1 MVNVRPV
8 LFVIGLVLSKLALF
22 MYLPTLLAFFA
33 RSESGTSGFLEFG
46 QSVLITHL
54 VALVCLTVGRTRP
67 FRLGVR
73 DMFLITSLVWTIASA
88 FAALPFVLI
97 NHISF
102 TDAYFETMSGI
113 TTTGSTVLSGLDEMA
128 PSILLWRSTLQWLGG
143 IGFIVMAVAILP
155 MLNVGGMRLFQTES
169 SDWSDKSSPKAKT
182 VAKNIVA
189 VYVLLTLACLV
200 AYTLT
205 GMSVLDATNHAFTTL
220 STGGYSTS
228 DSSMN
233 RFSHSAHWVATLF
246 MFLGGLPFLLFVM
259 ALKKKQLSLLTR
271 DEQVRGFT
279 YLFLLT
285 STIISA
291 WLVIRD
297 GYTIADAAR
306 VAMFNIVSVVTT
318 TGFGLED
325 FTAWGAL
332 PTTLFAFLMMAG
344 ACSGSTSGGI
354 KIFRFQIARTLL
366 TKQMM
371 KLIHPSGVFV
381 QRYNHR
387 PVNDDI
393 VRSIVAFGLMFFIT
407 VIVIAGMLSAMGLD
421 PVTSISGAITSV
433 ANVGPGMGSV
443 IGPTGNFAPL
453 PDGAKWVLSLGM
465 LLGRLEIITLMV
477 LFFPAFWRR

>member
-1 MVNVRPV
+1 MVNFRPV

-22 MYLPTLLAFFA
+22 MYIPTLVAFF
-33 RSESGTSGFLEFG
+33 SGTGGFLEFG
-46 QSVLITHL
+46 KSLLITHV
-54 VALVCLTVGRTRP
+54 VAFLCLSIGRTRQ
-67 FRLGVR
+67 FRLSVR

-88 FAALPFVLI
+88 FAALPFVFI

-113 TTTGSTVLSGLDEMA
+113 TTTGSTVLSGLDAMA

-143 IGFIVMAVAILP
+143 IGFIVMAVAVLP

-169 SDWSDKSSPKAKT
+169 SDWSDKSSPRAKT
-182 VAKNIVA
+182 VAKNIVL
-189 VYVLLTLACLV
+189 VYLSLTLACLI
-200 AYTLT
+200 AYLFT
-205 GMSVLDATNHAFTTL
+205 GMSVFEAINHAFTTL

-228 DSSMN
+228 DGSMN
-233 RFSHSAHWVATLF
+233 HFSNGAHWVATAF
-246 MFLGGLPFLLFVM
+246 MFLGGLPFLLFIAAM
-259 ALKKKQLSLLTR
+259 KKKTLQPLSK

-279 YLFLLT
+279 YLFVI
-285 STIISA
+285 SSIIISA

-297 GYTIADAAR
+297 GYSVADALR

-354 KIFRFQIARTLL
+354 KVFRFQIARTLL
-366 TKQMM
+366 NKQMM
-371 KLIHPSGVFV
+371 KLVHPSGVFV
-381 QRYNHR
+381 QRYNQR

-393 VRSIVAFGLMFFIT
+393 VRSVVAFGLMFFIT
-407 VIVIAGMLSAMGLD
+407 IIVIAGILSAMGLD
-421 PVTSISGAITSV
+421 PITSISGAITAV

-453 PDGAKWVLSLGM
+453 PDAAKWVLSIGM
-465 LLGRLEIITLMV
+465 LMGRLEILTLMV

>member
-1 MVNVRPV
+1 MVNFRPV

-22 MYLPTLLAFFA
+22 MYVPTLVAFIT
-33 RSESGTSGFLEFG
+33 GTSGFLEFG
-46 QSVLITHL
+46 QAVVITHI
-54 VALVCLTVGRTRP
+54 AAFTCLTIGRTKD
-67 FRLGVR
+67 FKLSVR

-88 FAALPFVLI
+88 FAALPFVFI

-113 TTTGSTVLSGLDEMA
+113 TTTGSTVLSGLDNMA
-128 PSILLWRSTLQWLGG
+128 PSILLWRSILQWLGG
-143 IGFIVMAVAILP
+143 IGFIVMAVAVLP
-155 MLNVGGMRLFQTES
+155 MLNVGGMKLFHTES
-169 SDWSDKSSPKAKT
+169 SDWSDKSSPRAKT

-189 VYVLLTLACLV
+189 VYLV
-200 AYTLT
+200 LT
-205 GMSVLDATNHAFTTL
+205 GLCLLAYLASGMTLFEAINHSFTTL

-228 DSSMN
+228 DGSMN
-233 RFSHSAHWVATLF
+233 HFSNSAHWVATVF
-246 MFLGGLPFLLFVM
+246 MFLGGLPFLLFVA
-259 ALKKKQLSLLTR
+259 ALRKRRLDHLFN
-271 DEQVRGFT
+271 DAQVRGFT
-279 YLFLLT
+279 YLFLISSL
-285 STIISA
+285 IISA

-297 GYTIADAAR
+297 GYAISDALR
-306 VAMFNIVSVVTT
+306 VSMFNIVSVVTT

-354 KIFRFQIARTLL
+354 KVFRFQIAITLL
-366 TKQMM
+366 NKQMM

-381 QRYNHR
+381 QRYNQR

-393 VRSIVAFGLMFFIT
+393 VRSVVAFGLTFFIT
-407 VIVIAGMLSAMGLD
+407 IIAIAGGLSAMGLD
-421 PVTSISGAITSV
+421 PITSISGSITAV

-453 PDGAKWVLSLGM
+453 PDGAKWLLSLGM
-465 LLGRLEIITLMV
+465 LMGRLEILTLLV

>member
-1 MVNVRPV
+1 MVNFRPV
-8 LFVIGLVLSKLALF
+8 LFVLGLVLSKLALF
-22 MYLPTLLAFFA
+22 MYIPTLVAFF
-33 RSESGTSGFLEFG
+33 SGTGGFIEFG
-46 QSVLITHL
+46 KSLIITHL
-54 VALVCLTVGRTRP
+54 VAFLCLSVGRTTQ
-67 FRLGVR
+67 FRLSVR
-73 DMFLITSLVWTIASA
+73 DMFLITSLAWTIASA
-88 FAALPFVLI
+88 FAALPFVFI

-113 TTTGSTVLSGLDEMA
+113 TTTGSTVLSELDDMA

-143 IGFIVMAVAILP
+143 IGFIVMAVAVLP

-169 SDWSDKSSPKAKT
+169 SDWSDKSSPRAKT
-182 VAKNIVA
+182 VAKNIVL
-189 VYVLLTLACLV
+189 VYLSLTLACLI
-200 AYTLT
+200 AYLFT
-205 GMSVLDATNHAFTTL
+205 GMTVFEAINHAFTTL

-233 RFSHSAHWVATLF
+233 RFSNGAHWVATVF
-246 MFLGGLPFLLFVM
+246 MFLGGLPFLLFIAAM
-259 ALKKKQLSLLTR
+259 KKKTLTPLTR

-279 YLFLLT
+279 YLFLM
-285 STIISA
+285 SSAIISA

-297 GYTIADAAR
+297 GYSVMDAAR

-354 KIFRFQIARTLL
+354 KVFRFQIARTLL
-366 TKQMM
+366 NKQMM

-393 VRSIVAFGLMFFIT
+393 VRSVVAFGLMFFIT
-407 VIVIAGMLSAMGLD
+407 IIVIAGILSAMGLD
-421 PVTSISGAITSV
+421 SVTSISGAITAV
-433 ANVGPGMGSV
+433 ANVGPGMGNV
-443 IGPTGNFAPL
+443 IGPTGNFASL
-453 PDGAKWVLSLGM
+453 PSAAKWVLSIGM
-465 LLGRLEIITLMV
+465 LMGRLEILTLMV